1 MVAQGPMG
9 PVCVGNSLPIR
20 VHYYAIK
27 KLAALACHIKR
38 SDNAMKS
45 MRRCMVPLD
54 DGAMMRC
61 VCIVV
66 WEGFNLLG
74 LNQK

>member
-27 KLAALACHIKR
+27 KLAALACFFMAVKGT
-38 SDNAMKS
+38 A
-45 MRRCMVPLD
+45 
-54 DGAMMRC
+54 
-61 VCIVV
+61 
-66 WEGFNLLG
+66 LG
-74 LNQK
+74 PIGRGTYMHS